1 MSLKNFFLPYYDN
14 YRFKLVI
21 LLTILYWLK
30 TLFAY
35 HIDFDLDI
43 INKFQYAILI
53 INPLGLTLLLL
64 GLPLFIKNKTL
75 FLYIELLIYLLLNL
89 LLIANVLYF
98 REFHDF
104 ITFNTIQ
111 ASSKI
116 SAGLG
121 DAALHLLRVWD
132 FIYVLDSIFLI
143 IFLKK
148 VKHKT
153 QYFDGLDFSKNVV
166 FIVVSMIIICINFT
180 LAEIDR
186 PQLLKR
192 GFSNNYIVKGLGL
205 GIFLSNDMKETYQ
218 INKTRKNAE
227 PSQFEQVKDFVDSQ
241 RVNPNDDFFGI
252 AKDRNVFVFHLE
264 SFQQFLID
272 FHLEDEN
279 QVKHEV
285 SPFINSLYHH
295 PDTLSFSNIFQQT
308 KAGKSSDSEVLVD
321 TSLFGLNQGAFFV
334 KYGSKNTQN
343 AIPHILEDQ
352 KGYTTAA
359 FHGNDGAFW
368 NRNNTYKQYGYQ
380 YWFDQKYMSE
390 PTSENSF
397 QYGLNDKILFE
408 DSIQYLERLQQ
419 PFYSKF
425 LTATNHYPYQH
436 LDGDEVGF
444 PHAKTNDPT
453 INAFFSTVN
462 YQDSAI
468 KSFFDY
474 FKETGLYDNSIF
486 VLYGDHYGISNSRN
500 PDLAELIGKSKEE
513 WSAYDNAMLQRVP
526 YMIHIPGSNKGGV
539 HDTYGGLIDS
549 GPTLLH
555 LLGIDSTPY
564 IQLGQDLLS
573 KENNQIVTLRT
584 KDHFITPEFTSYG
597 GKLYHTET
605 GEDISESDEVVNSRI
620 DLAREVSKERLR
632 ISDMIQVNDLLRFYT
647 ESPLTAIDPNQIE
660 FMNSFEDLLDIEKT
674 LGNQSTTLFNHFG
687 GSTQNNYHAPSY
699 KELNS

>member
-1 MSLKNFFLPYYDN
+1 MILKKFFLAYFN
-14 YRFKLVI
+14 NFRFRLVI
-21 LLTILYWLK
+21 LLTALYWLK
-30 TLFAY
+30 TIFAY

-43 INKFQYAILI
+43 INKFQYAISL
-53 INPLGLTLLLL
+53 INPLGITLLLL

-75 FLYIELLIYLLLNL
+75 FLYVELLIYLLLNV

-104 ITFNTIQ
+104 ITFSTIQ

-121 DAALHLLRVWD
+121 DAALHLLRLWD

-153 QYFDGLDFSKNVV
+153 QYLDSLDFRKNTI
-166 FIVVSMIIICINFT
+166 FIVVSIVMLFINFT

-205 GIFLSNDMKETYQ
+205 GIFLSNDVKETYQ

-227 PSQFEQVKDFVDSQ
+227 PSQFEQVKNFVNSQ
-241 RVNPNDDFFGI
+241 RVEPNTDYFGI

-295 PDTLSFSNIFQQT
+295 PDTLSFSNIFHQT

-380 YWFDQKYMSE
+380 YWFDQKYMSD
-390 PTSENSF
+390 PTPENSF

-436 LDGDEVGF
+436 LEGDEVGF
-444 PHAKTNDPT
+444 PLAKTNDPT

-500 PDLAELIGKSKEE
+500 PDLAELLGKSKET
-513 WSAYDNAMLQRVP
+513 WSSYDNAMLQRVP
-526 YMIHIPGSNKGGV
+526 YMIHIPGSNKGGI

-555 LLGIDSTPY
+555 LLGIDSSPF

-573 KENNQIVTLRT
+573 KEHNQIVTLRT
-584 KDHFITPEFTSYG
+584 NDHFITPEFTSYA

-605 GEDISESDEVVNSRI
+605 GEEISQSEGDLTHQI
-620 DLAREVSKERLR
+620 DLARNLSKERLK
-632 ISDMIQVNDLLRFYT
+632 ISDKIQVNDLLRFHN
-647 ESPLTAIDPNQIE
+647 ESLLTKIDPNKIE
-660 FMNSFEDLLDIEKT
+660 FTNAFENLLDIERS
-674 LGNQSTTLFNHFG
+674 LGDQSTTLFSHFG
-687 GSTQNNYHAPSY
+687 SSTQTYYYAPSFN
-699 KELNS
+699 ELNS

>member
-1 MSLKNFFLPYYDN
+1 MILKKFFGAYFNNF
-14 YRFKLVI
+14 RFRLVI
-21 LLTILYWLK
+21 LLTALYWLK
-30 TLFAY
+30 TIFAY

-43 INKFQYAILI
+43 INKFQYVISL
-53 INPLGLTLLLL
+53 INPLGITLLLL
-64 GLPLFIKNKTL
+64 GFPLFIKNKTL
-75 FLYIELLIYLLLNL
+75 FLYIELLIYLLLNV

-104 ITFNTIQ
+104 ITFSTIQ

-121 DAALHLLRVWD
+121 EAALHLLRMWD

-153 QYFDGLDFSKNVV
+153 QHLDSLDFRKNTI
-166 FIVVSMIIICINFT
+166 FIVASIVMLFLNFT

-205 GIFLSNDMKETYQ
+205 GIFLSNDVKETYQ

-227 PSQFEQVKDFVDSQ
+227 PSQFEQVKNFVNSQ
-241 RVNPNDDFFGI
+241 RVEPNTDYFGI

-295 PDTLSFSNIFQQT
+295 PDTLSFSNIFHQT
-308 KAGKSSDSEVLVD
+308 QAGKSSDSEVLVD

-380 YWFDQKYMSE
+380 YWFDQKYMSD
-390 PTSENSF
+390 PTPENSF

-436 LDGDEVGF
+436 LEGDEVGF
-444 PHAKTNDPT
+444 PLAKTNDPT

-500 PDLAELIGKSKEE
+500 PDLAELLGKSKET
-513 WSAYDNAMLQRVP
+513 WSSYDNAMLQRVP
-526 YMIHIPGSNKGGV
+526 YMIHIPGSNKGGI

-555 LLGIDSTPY
+555 LLGIDSSTF

-573 KENNQIVTLRT
+573 KEHNQIVTLRT
-584 KDHFITPEFTSYG
+584 NDHFITPEFTSYA

-605 GEDISESDEVVNSRI
+605 GEEISQSEGDLTHQI
-620 DLAREVSKERLR
+620 DLARNLSKKRLK
-632 ISDMIQVNDLLRFYT
+632 ISDEIQVNDLLRFHT
-647 ESPLTAIDPNQIE
+647 ESLLTTIDPDKIE
-660 FMNSFEDLLDIEKT
+660 FTNAFENLLDIERS
-674 LGNQSTTLFNHFG
+674 LGDQSTALFSHFG
-687 GSTQNNYHAPSY
+687 SSTQTYYYAPSFN
-699 KELNS
+699 ELNS